1 MVSRPPAQDHFVYR
15 PEKWPGGVA
24 LAEEM
29 IIREGRKKGEMLA
42 TKEVGKF
49 ATKDFL
55 PGHDI
60 RRGELEGIK
69 FHGTPNANR
78 FNDS

>member
-1 MVSRPPAQDHFVYR
+1 MAP
-15 PEKWPGGVA
+15 
-24 LAEEM
+24 AEEM
-29 IIREGRKKGEMLA
+29 VVGKGREKGEILA
-42 TKEVGKF
+42 AKEVCKL

-60 RRGELEGIK
+60 RRGELEGIE